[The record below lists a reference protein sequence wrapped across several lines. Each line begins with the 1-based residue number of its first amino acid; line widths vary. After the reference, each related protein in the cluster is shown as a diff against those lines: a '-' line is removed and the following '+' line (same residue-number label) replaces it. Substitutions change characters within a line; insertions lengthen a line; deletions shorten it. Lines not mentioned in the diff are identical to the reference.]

1 MCEEPSGVGGE
12 AKPHI
17 ARFVGIGEEVK
28 KPISPDT
35 SGPGAKRSVPS
46 GPPERA
52 SWFGLLAAMG
62 VCLVVV
68 LMVLAPF
75 FSVILLA
82 VVAAGLIDP
91 FYRRLVIALNGHRK
105 MAGVV
110 ICLILLVVLLV
121 PLFVI
126 AQEVS
131 REALGIYE
139 LSTTQLTEGRLRSLL
154 EERQGQIEDANQLMK
169 PLGFE
174 MTTDRVYDLVATSG
188 VRIGGFFYKQGVS
201 LAKHLLRFVFGFI
214 FWVLILY
221 YLLVDGRR
229 FSGWFEDSLP
239 LPADEQRLVAHRF
252 MDMAS
257 SLVIGNGVA
266 AVIQGVLGGLVFSI
280 LGLHG
285 AVLWGVVMAI
295 LAFIPVVGISL
306 VFVPFSL
313 ILLLAGETSL
323 AVWLFVPLALVATV
337 VEYWLKPLLVGR
349 RAQMHTLLVFLSLI
363 GGAMV
368 FGAVGLLLGPL
379 MMTAFLTLAG
389 IYRERY
395 SPFVGQ
401 SADFPRELPVDDEI
415 DSNRYNPASERTD

>member
-1 MCEEPSGVGGE
+1 MCQDSEEPAGNEPG
-12 AKPHI
+12 PLN
-17 ARFVGIGEEVK
+17 
-28 KPISPDT
+28 PPDR
-35 SGPGAKRSVPS
+35 GA
-46 GPPERA
+46 
-52 SWFGLLAAMG
+52 WFGLLTAMG
-62 VCLVVV
+62 ICVVVV

-91 FYRRLVIALNGHRK
+91 FYQRLVVVLRGHRHR
-105 MAGVV
+105 AGVL
-110 ICLILLVVLLV
+110 ICLLLLVVLLV
-121 PLFVI
+121 PLYVI

-131 REALGIYE
+131 QEALGIYE
-139 LSTTQLTEGRLRSLL
+139 LTTTQLTEGRIRDNL
-154 EERQGQIEDANQLMK
+154 EQRQDQIDQVNRVMK
-169 PLGFE
+169 PFGFE
-174 MTTDRVYDLVATSG
+174 LTTDRLYDLVATSG
-188 VRIGGFFYKQGVS
+188 VKIGGFFYKQGVS

-221 YLLVDGRR
+221 YLLVDGRSFR
-229 FSGWFEDSLP
+229 DWFEASLP
-239 LPADEQRLVAHRF
+239 LPINEQRLVAHRF

-257 SLVIGNGVA
+257 SLVIGNGAA

-285 AVLWGVVMAI
+285 AVLWGVVMAV

-313 ILLLAGETSL
+313 ILLLAGETSR
-323 AVWLFVPLALVATV
+323 AVALFVPLAVVAMV

-363 GGAMV
+363 GGAIV

-395 SPFVGQ
+395 RPFIGLRRSVTVSESGPGQ
-401 SADFPRELPVDDEI
+401 S
-415 DSNRYNPASERTD
+415 DSKRDIGVSERTG

>member
-1 MCEEPSGVGGE
+1 MKWRGARGVGSKVTKGPTSAIPEPE
-12 AKPHI
+12 AL
-17 ARFVGIGEEVK
+17 R
-28 KPISPDT
+28 
-35 SGPGAKRSVPS
+35 PS
-46 GPPERA
+46 QAPPPEKA
-52 SWFGLLAAMG
+52 AWIGLLIAMG
-62 VCLVVV
+62 ICLVVV

-75 FSVILLA
+75 FSVLLLA

-91 FYRRLVIALNGHRK
+91 VYRRLVSALNGRNRT
-105 MAGVV
+105 AGAF
-110 ICLILLVVLLV
+110 ICLVLLVVLMV

-131 REALGIYE
+131 KEALGIYE
-139 LSTTQLTEGRLRSLL
+139 MSTTQLTEGRLRSMLDK
-154 EERQGQIEDANQLMK
+154 RQDQIEDINLFLK
-169 PLGFE
+169 PFGLE
-174 MTTDRVYDLVATSG
+174 MTTDRVYDLVATGG

-214 FWVLILY
+214 FWVLVLY

-229 FSGWFEDSLP
+229 LMGWCEGSLP

-252 MDMAS
+252 MEMAS

-266 AVIQGVLGGLVFSI
+266 AVIQGVVGGLVFSL

-285 AVLWGVVMAI
+285 AVLWGVVMAL

-313 ILLLAGETSL
+313 ILLLAGRTAE
-323 AVWLFVPLALVATV
+323 AVALFVPLAVVATV

-349 RAQMHTLLVFLSLI
+349 RAQMHTLLVFLGLI
-363 GGAMV
+363 GGAIV

-379 MMTAFLTLAG
+379 MITAFLTLAG

-395 SPFVGQ
+395 RPYERQ
-401 SADFPRELPVDDEI
+401 
-415 DSNRYNPASERTD
+415 PAA

>member
-1 MCEEPSGVGGE
+1 MTTPQISDNPGMEPQRS
-12 AKPHI
+12 ANPH
-17 ARFVGIGEEVK
+17 
-28 KPISPDT
+28 
-35 SGPGAKRSVPS
+35 
-46 GPPERA
+46 PPERA
-52 SWFGLLAAMG
+52 SWFGLLTATG

-75 FSVILLA
+75 FSIILLA
-82 VVAAGLIDP
+82 LVAAGLINP
-91 FYRRLVIALNGHRK
+91 SYRRLVTALNGRRRT
-105 MAGVV
+105 AGVV
-110 ICLILLVVLLV
+110 ICLVLLVVLLV
-121 PLFVI
+121 PLFII

-131 REALGIYE
+131 QEALGIYE
-139 LSTTQLTEGRLRSLL
+139 FSTTQLTEGHLRGIL
-154 EERQGQIEDANQLMK
+154 EERQDQIAEANRWLK
-169 PLGFE
+169 PFGFE
-174 MTTDRVYDLVATSG
+174 VTTDRVYDLVATSG

-201 LAKHLLRFVFGFI
+201 LAKHLIRFVFGFV

-221 YLLVDGRR
+221 YLLVDSRR
-229 FSGWFEDSLP
+229 IRDWFEGSLP
-239 LPADEQRLVAHRF
+239 LPADEQQLVAHRF
-252 MDMAS
+252 MEMAS

-266 AVIQGVLGGLVFSI
+266 AVIQGVAGGLMFSI

-313 ILLLAGETSL
+313 ILLLAGESTRALS
-323 AVWLFVPLALVATV
+323 LFVPLMVIATV
-337 VEYWLKPLLVGR
+337 VEYWMKPLLVGR

-379 MMTAFLTLAG
+379 TMTAFLTLAG

-395 SPFVGQ
+395 SRFAGVG
-401 SADFPRELPVDDEI
+401 PGPVGEQNGLAGT
-415 DSNRYNPASERTD
+415 DSKRDGAVPDRTG

>member
-1 MCEEPSGVGGE
+1 LT
-12 AKPHI
+12 
-17 ARFVGIGEEVK
+17 GIGGKVK
-28 KPISPDT
+28 RANLSNSPGQET
-35 SGPGAKRSVPS
+35 QRSANPR
-46 GPPERA
+46 PPERA

-82 VVAAGLIDP
+82 LVAAGLIEP
-91 FYRRLVIALNGHRK
+91 FYRRLVTALNGRRRT
-105 MAGVV
+105 AGVV
-110 ICLILLVVLLV
+110 ICLVLLVALLV
-121 PLFVI
+121 PLFTI

-131 REALGIYE
+131 QEALGIYE
-139 LSTTQLTEGRLRSLL
+139 LSTTQLTEGRLRNVLA
-154 EERQGQIEDANQLMK
+154 ERQDQIEEANRWLK
-169 PLGFE
+169 PFGFE
-174 MTTDRVYDLVATSG
+174 VTTDRVYDLLATSG

-201 LAKHLLRFVFGFI
+201 LAKHLIRFVFGFVV
-214 FWVLILY
+214 WVLILY

-229 FSGWFEDSLP
+229 IRDWFEGSLP

-252 MDMAS
+252 MEMAS

-266 AVIQGVLGGLVFSI
+266 AVIEGVAGGLMFSV

-313 ILLLAGETSL
+313 ILLLAGESARALSL
-323 AVWLFVPLALVATV
+323 FLPLVAVATV

-379 MMTAFLTLAG
+379 TMTAFLTLAG

-395 SPFVGQ
+395 SRFVGSTAA
-401 SADFPRELPVDDEI
+401 SAVEPDVLNEVGSERDGGV
-415 DSNRYNPASERTD
+415 SERTG

>member
-1 MCEEPSGVGGE
+1 MKRAQFSDTPGSETLRP
-12 AKPHI
+12 AN
-17 ARFVGIGEEVK
+17 AR
-28 KPISPDT
+28 
-35 SGPGAKRSVPS
+35 
-46 GPPERA
+46 PPERA
-52 SWFGLLAAMG
+52 SWFGLLTAMG
-62 VCLVVV
+62 ICLIVV

-75 FSVILLA
+75 FSVTLLA
-82 VVAAGLIDP
+82 LVAAGLIGP
-91 FYRRLVIALNGHRK
+91 FYRRLVTALDGRRRT
-105 MAGVV
+105 AGVV
-110 ICLILLVVLLV
+110 ICLVLLIALLV
-121 PLFVI
+121 PLFII

-131 REALGIYE
+131 QEALGIYE
-139 LSTTQLTEGRLRSLL
+139 MSTTQLTEGRLRGML
-154 EERQGQIEDANQLMK
+154 EERHDQIEEANRWLK
-169 PLGFE
+169 PFGFE
-174 MTTDRVYDLVATSG
+174 VTTDRVYDLIATSG

-201 LAKHLLRFVFGFI
+201 LAKHLIRFVFGFV

-229 FSGWFEDSLP
+229 IRDWFEGSLP

-252 MDMAS
+252 MEMAS

-266 AVIQGVLGGLVFSI
+266 AVIQGVAGGLMFSV

-285 AVLWGVVMAI
+285 AVLWGVVMAV

-313 ILLLAGETSL
+313 ILLLAGESTRALSL
-323 AVWLFVPLALVATV
+323 FIPLMVVATV

-395 SPFVGQ
+395 SRFVGAARGSIDEPQ
-401 SADFPRELPVDDEI
+401 MADEVGSKWDDVV
-415 DSNRYNPASERTD
+415 SERAGRGDSPSGVPDDREPQP

>member
-1 MCEEPSGVGGE
+1 MNRS
-12 AKPHI
+12 
-17 ARFVGIGEEVK
+17 RDVGIGEDVK
-28 KPISPDT
+28 NATTPGTPGPETRRSAPI
-35 SGPGAKRSVPS
+35 

-52 SWFGLLAAMG
+52 SWFGLLTALG
-62 VCLVVV
+62 ICLVVV

-75 FSVILLA
+75 FSIILLA

-91 FYRRLVIALNGHRK
+91 FYRRLVIALNGRRRT
-105 MAGVV
+105 AGVV
-110 ICLILLVVLLV
+110 ICLVLLAVLLV

-131 REALGIYE
+131 QEALGIYE
-139 LSTTQLTEGRLRSLL
+139 LSTTQLTEGRLRAML
-154 EERQGQIEDANQLMK
+154 EERQSQIDDANRILR

-174 MTTDRVYDLVATSG
+174 LTTDRVYDFVATGG

-229 FSGWFEDSLP
+229 FAGWFEDSLP

-266 AVIQGVLGGLVFSI
+266 AVIQGVLGGLVFSM

-306 VFVPFSL
+306 VFVPFSV
-313 ILLLAGETSL
+313 ILLLAGET
-323 AVWLFVPLALVATV
+323 ARAAWLFVPLAIVATV
-337 VEYWLKPLLVGR
+337 VEYWMKPLLVGR

-401 SADFPRELPVDDEI
+401 AGISLRKVPVADGVESNQDSPV
-415 DSNRYNPASERTD
+415 SKRTD

>member
-1 MCEEPSGVGGE
+1 MNSPGSGNQRP
-12 AKPHI
+12 ANQ
-17 ARFVGIGEEVK
+17 
-28 KPISPDT
+28 
-35 SGPGAKRSVPS
+35 RS
-46 GPPERA
+46 PERA
-52 SWFGLLAAMG
+52 AWFGLLTAMG

-82 VVAAGLIDP
+82 LVAAGLIDP
-91 FYRRLVIALNGHRK
+91 IYRRLVTALKGRRRL
-105 MAGVV
+105 AGVV
-110 ICLILLVVLLV
+110 ICLVLLVVLLV
-121 PLFVI
+121 PLFII

-131 REALGIYE
+131 QEALGIYE
-139 LSTTQLTEGRLRSLL
+139 LSTTQLTEGQLRGILA
-154 EERQGQIEDANQLMK
+154 ERQNQIEKANRWLK

-174 MTTDRVYDLVATSG
+174 MTTDRLYDLVATSG
-188 VRIGGFFYKQGVS
+188 VRVGGFFYKQGVS
-201 LAKHLLRFVFGFI
+201 LAKHLIRFVFGFV

-229 FSGWFEDSLP
+229 IKDWFEGSLP

-252 MDMAS
+252 MEMAS
-257 SLVIGNGVA
+257 SLVIGNGLA
-266 AVIQGVLGGLVFSI
+266 AVVQGVAGGLMFSVV
-280 LGLHG
+280 GLHG

-313 ILLLAGETSL
+313 ILLLAGESARALSL
-323 AVWLFVPLALVATV
+323 FLPLVVVATV
-337 VEYWLKPLLVGR
+337 VEYWMKPLLVGR

-379 MMTAFLTLAG
+379 MTTAFLTLAG

-395 SPFVGQ
+395 SRFVGATTAA
-401 SADFPRELPVDDEI
+401 SVVDTDGPDEGGSKR
-415 DSNRYNPASERTD
+415 DDAVSERTG

>member
-1 MCEEPSGVGGE
+1 VTHGE
-12 AKPHI
+12 TPAGLP
-17 ARFVGIGEEVK
+17 AQNRA
-28 KPISPDT
+28 PIESD
-35 SGPGAKRSVPS
+35 A
-46 GPPERA
+46 PERA
-52 SWFGLLAAMG
+52 SWFGLLTALG
-62 VCLVVV
+62 ICLVVV

-75 FSVILLA
+75 YSVILLA

-91 FYRRLVIALNGHRK
+91 WYRRLVTALNGRRRA
-105 MAGVV
+105 AGVI
-110 ICLILLVVLLV
+110 ICLLLLVVLLV
-121 PLFVI
+121 PLYVI

-131 REALGIYE
+131 QEALGIYE
-139 LSTTQLTEGRLRSLL
+139 MSTTQLTEGHLRDML
-154 EERQGQIEDANQLMK
+154 EQRQGQIEDLDRLLR
-169 PLGFE
+169 PFGFE
-174 MTTDRVYDLVATSG
+174 VTTDRVYDLIATSG
-188 VRIGGFFYKQGVS
+188 VRVGGFFYKQGVS
-201 LAKHLLRFVFGFI
+201 LAKHLVRFVFGFV

-229 FSGWFEDSLP
+229 LLGWCEGSLP

-266 AVIQGVLGGLVFSI
+266 ALVQGVAGGFTFSL

-313 ILLLAGETSL
+313 ILLLVGESGRAL
-323 AVWLFVPLALVATV
+323 ALFIPLALVATL

-379 MMTAFLTLAG
+379 TMTAFLTLAS

-395 SPFVGQ
+395 GPF
-401 SADFPRELPVDDEI
+401 ARH
-415 DSNRYNPASERTD
+415 PAPATVPGGVESERDSLVSKRTR

>member
-1 MCEEPSGVGGE
+1 MT
-12 AKPHI
+12 
-17 ARFVGIGEEVK
+17 GIGGKVK
-28 KPISPDT
+28 RANLSNSPGQET
-35 SGPGAKRSVPS
+35 QRSANPR
-46 GPPERA
+46 PPERA

-82 VVAAGLIDP
+82 LVAAGLIEP
-91 FYRRLVIALNGHRK
+91 FYRRLVTALNGRRRT
-105 MAGVV
+105 AGVV
-110 ICLILLVVLLV
+110 ICLVLLVALLV
-121 PLFVI
+121 PLFTI

-131 REALGIYE
+131 QEALGIYE
-139 LSTTQLTEGRLRSLL
+139 LSTTQLTEGRLRNVLA
-154 EERQGQIEDANQLMK
+154 ERQDQIEEANRWLK
-169 PLGFE
+169 PFGFE
-174 MTTDRVYDLVATSG
+174 VTTDRVYDLLATSG

-201 LAKHLLRFVFGFI
+201 LAKHLIRFVFGFVV
-214 FWVLILY
+214 WVLILY

-229 FSGWFEDSLP
+229 IRDWFEGSLP

-252 MDMAS
+252 MEMAS

-266 AVIQGVLGGLVFSI
+266 AVIEGVAGGLMFSV

-313 ILLLAGETSL
+313 ILLLAGESARALSL
-323 AVWLFVPLALVATV
+323 FLPLVAVATV

-379 MMTAFLTLAG
+379 TMTAFLTLAG

-395 SPFVGQ
+395 SRFVGSTAA
-401 SADFPRELPVDDEI
+401 SAVEPDVLNEVGSARDGGV
-415 DSNRYNPASERTD
+415 SERTG

>member
-1 MCEEPSGVGGE
+1 MTTEHTVVKSRSESKPSTRT
-12 AKPHI
+12 P
-17 ARFVGIGEEVK
+17 
-28 KPISPDT
+28 
-35 SGPGAKRSVPS
+35 
-46 GPPERA
+46 PPEKA
-52 SWFGLLAAMG
+52 AWVGLLTAMG
-62 VCLVVV
+62 ICLAVV
-68 LMVLAPF
+68 LLVLAPF
-75 FSVILLA
+75 FSVVLLA
-82 VVAAGLIDP
+82 VVAAGLIEP
-91 FYRRLVIALNGHRK
+91 LYRSLANSLNGRRRL
-105 MAGVV
+105 AGVI
-110 ICLILLVVLLV
+110 ICVLLLVVLFV

-131 REALGIYE
+131 KEALGIYE
-139 LSTTQLTEGRLRSLL
+139 LSTTQLTEGRLRSML
-154 EERQGQIEDANQLMK
+154 EARQGQIEDVNLVLK
-169 PLGFE
+169 PFGFE
-174 MTTDRVYDLVATSG
+174 MTTDRLYDLVATSG

-221 YLLVDGRR
+221 YLLVDGHNLRA
-229 FSGWFEDSLP
+229 WFDGSLP
-239 LPADEQRLVAHRF
+239 LPVDEQRLLAHRF
-252 MDMAS
+252 MEMAS

-266 AVIQGVLGGLVFSI
+266 ALVQGVAGGVMFSL

-313 ILLLAGETSL
+313 ILLLAGETARAL
-323 AVWLFVPLALVATV
+323 ALFIPLALVATV

-379 MMTAFLTLAG
+379 MITAFLTLVG

-395 SPFVGQ
+395 RPLERYDEGLSLGAETRSKRD
-401 SADFPRELPVDDEI
+401 SAV
-415 DSNRYNPASERTD
+415 SKRTG

>member
-1 MCEEPSGVGGE
+1 M
-12 AKPHI
+12 
-17 ARFVGIGEEVK
+17 GI
-28 KPISPDT
+28 
-35 SGPGAKRSVPS
+35 
-46 GPPERA
+46 
-52 SWFGLLAAMG
+52 
-62 VCLVVV
+62 CLVVV

-75 FSVILLA
+75 FSIILLA

-91 FYRRLVIALNGHRK
+91 FYRRLVTALKGRRRT
-105 MAGVV
+105 AGVI
-110 ICLILLVVLLV
+110 ICLLLLVVLLV

-131 REALGIYE
+131 QEALGIYE
-139 LSTTQLTEGRLRSLL
+139 LSTTQLTEGRLRAML
-154 EERQGQIEDANQLMK
+154 EERRSQIDDANRLLR

-174 MTTDRVYDLVATSG
+174 LTTDRVYDFVATGG

-229 FSGWFEDSLP
+229 ITGWFEDSLP

-266 AVIQGVLGGLVFSI
+266 AVIQGVLGGLVFSM

-306 VFVPFSL
+306 IFVPFSL
-313 ILLLAGETSL
+313 ILLLVGETAR

-337 VEYWLKPLLVGR
+337 VEYWMKPLLVGR

-395 SPFVGQ
+395 SPFLGQ
-401 SADFPRELPVDDEI
+401 SAVVEREIPVGHGADPVQ
-415 DSNRYNPASERTD
+415 DSPVSERTD

>member
-1 MCEEPSGVGGE
+1 M
-12 AKPHI
+12 
-17 ARFVGIGEEVK
+17 
-28 KPISPDT
+28 
-35 SGPGAKRSVPS
+35 
-46 GPPERA
+46 
-52 SWFGLLAAMG
+52 
-62 VCLVVV
+62 
-68 LMVLAPF
+68 
-75 FSVILLA
+75 
-82 VVAAGLIDP
+82 
-91 FYRRLVIALNGHRK
+91 
-105 MAGVV
+105 
-110 ICLILLVVLLV
+110 
-121 PLFVI
+121 
-126 AQEVS
+126 
-131 REALGIYE
+131 
-139 LSTTQLTEGRLRSLL
+139 STTQLTEGRLRGMLD
-154 EERQGQIEDANQLMK
+154 ERHDQIEEANRWLK
-169 PLGFE
+169 PFGFE
-174 MTTDRVYDLVATSG
+174 VTTDRVYDLVATSG

-201 LAKHLLRFVFGFI
+201 LAKHLIRFVFGFV

-229 FSGWFEDSLP
+229 IRDWFEGSLP

-252 MDMAS
+252 MEMAS

-266 AVIQGVLGGLVFSI
+266 AVIQGVAGGLMFSV

-313 ILLLAGETSL
+313 ILLLAGESTRALSL
-323 AVWLFVPLALVATV
+323 FIPLMVVATV
-337 VEYWLKPLLVGR
+337 VEYWMKPLLVGR

-395 SPFVGQ
+395 SRFVGAT
-401 SADFPRELPVDDEI
+401 SGSVDEPDVVDEAGSKW
-415 DSNRYNPASERTD
+415 DGAVSERTDWGDSPSGVLTDPESQP